1 MLLGYTLA
9 RLARKIPT
17 GAGSRS
23 TPQPP
28 LQVLVKRSSGFMDRA
43 CVALTLDVL
52 DVLGRP
58 EAL

>member
-1 MLLGYTLA
+1 
-9 RLARKIPT
+9 
-17 GAGSRS
+17 
-23 TPQPP
+23 
-28 LQVLVKRSSGFMDRA
+28 VLVKRSSGFMDRA